1 MKTLEDVL
9 EEITPTPDP
18 DFVADMEWR
27 MRQGFPPPR
36 KRRLPRLD
44 FGQLGARP
52 RMAAAVAASALLA
65 LMVMF
70 AVTGDDD
77 EPGRPVAASLPA
89 QEESEGEVSAGAGGG
104 GQADS
109 GATATTTSGSRDA
122 DARRLAA
129 PHPEAPQSDEVA
141 RSLPNGGGGGVAP
154 GTQVRRIERS
164 AAVTLASDPADF
176 DDISDSIFRTVA
188 RHDGF
193 VLQSSFTQG
202 EEGFSSGFFELRV
215 PSGRL
220 QQTLNDL
227 SGLATVR
234 ARTESG
240 TDVTAPFVSTRDRL
254 RTAKALRTS
263 LLGRLEVAFTD
274 SAVDALRRRLEI
286 VGNRISRLREQL
298 RGMRERTEFATVIVE
313 LVDEDTGAVSGET
326 DEAIDDAVGSLE
338 DMFNF
343 LIRAAGILIPLGL
356 AAGIAWLAVAR
367 ARRRARERAL
377 A

>member
-18 DFVADMEWR
+18 DFVADMDWR
-27 MRQGFPPPR
+27 MRQGFPPPPS
-36 KRRLPRLD
+36 RRLPRIDLAG
-44 FGQLGARP
+44 FRP
-52 RMAAAVAASALLA
+52 RAAAAVAASALLA
-65 LMVMF
+65 LAVTF
-70 AVTGDDD
+70 AVIGDDD
-77 EPGRPVAASLPA
+77 DPERPVAASLPA
-89 QEESEGEVSAGAGGG
+89 QESQGEFSGGG

-109 GATATTTSGSRDA
+109 GATGARDRVPNQMRE
-122 DARRLAA
+122 ARPLAI
-129 PHPEAPQSDEVA
+129 PTQTEDVA
-141 RSLPNGGGGGVAP
+141 VSPPSGGGGAAP
-154 GTQVRRIERS
+154 GARVRRVERS
-164 AAVTLASDPADF
+164 AGITLASDPAEF

-193 VLQSSFTQG
+193 VLNSSFTQG
-202 EEGFSSGFFELRV
+202 EGGEESFSSGFFELRV
-215 PSGRL
+215 PAAQL

-227 SGLATVR
+227 SGIATVR

-263 LLGRLEVAFTD
+263 LLNRLEVAFTD
-274 SAVDALRRRLEI
+274 TAIDALRRRLEV
-286 VGNRISRLREQL
+286 VGNRITRLREDL
-298 RGMRERTEFATVIVE
+298 RGMRERTEFATVMVE
-313 LVDEDTGAVSGET
+313 LVDEDTGGAPSGET

-343 LIRAAGILIPLGL
+343 LIRAAGILVPLGIV
-356 AAGIAWLAVAR
+356 AAIAWLAVTR

>member
-27 MRQGFPPPR
+27 MRQGFPPQRP
-36 KRRLPRLD
+36 RRLPRIDLAG
-44 FGQLGARP
+44 FRP
-52 RMAAAVAASALLA
+52 RAAAAVAASALLA
-65 LMVMF
+65 LAVTF
-70 AVTGDDD
+70 AVIGDDD
-77 EPGRPVAASLPA
+77 EPERPVAAF
-89 QEESEGEVSAGAGGG
+89 QEEPSGAGG

-109 GATATTTSGSRDA
+109 TDGAS
-122 DARRLAA
+122 AREANRLRAEDEAVPLVAA
-129 PHPEAPQSDEVA
+129 QAEDVA
-141 RSLPNGGGGGVAP
+141 VSPPNGGGGAAP
-154 GTQVRRIERS
+154 GARVRRVERS
-164 AAVTLASDPADF
+164 AGITLASDPAEF

-202 EEGFSSGFFELRV
+202 EGGEDSFSSGFFELRV
-215 PSGRL
+215 PAAQL

-227 SGLATVR
+227 SGIATVR

-263 LLGRLEVAFTD
+263 LLNRLEVAFTD
-274 SAVDALRRRLEI
+274 TAIDALRRRLEI
-286 VGNRISRLREQL
+286 VGNRITRLREDL
-298 RGMRERTEFATVIVE
+298 RSMRERTEFATVMVE
-313 LVDEDTGAVSGET
+313 LVDEDTGGASSGET

-338 DMFNF
+338 DIFNF
-343 LIRAAGILIPLGL
+343 LIRAAGILVPLGIV
-356 AAGIAWLAVAR
+356 AGIAWLAVTR